1 MATTPPDRR
10 LRDRLRSVVA
20 IPVTPF
26 APDGQVDDQCY
37 RRLVRFMV
45 DGGIT
50 VLTPGGNTG
59 EYYSLSPVERRRVV
73 ELTVAAAPDAVVVAG
88 VGLDPATAAAD
99 AQAAALA
106 GADAVMVHQPVHPFR
121 SVDGWVAYHRDIARA
136 VPDTG
141 LLPYLKDPRI
151 GSDAVFAL
159 AQACPGLVAVKYA
172 VPDPISFAGL
182 VSDTA
187 SLDLVWLCGL
197 AEHWAPFFAAGG
209 AVGFT
214 SGLAT
219 VDPARSL
226 AMLAALHDGDQT
238 AMRTQ
243 WRAIRRFE
251 ELRAAAGSQD
261 NVSVVKEALAQRGL
275 APRSVRPPIS
285 EVAPAVRVEIAEIL
299 AAWQEDRE

>member
-10 LRDRLRSVVA
+10 LRERLRSVVA

-26 APDGQVDDQCY
+26 APDGLVDDECY

-50 VLTPGGNTG
+50 VLTPCGNTG
-59 EYYSLSPVERRRVV
+59 EYYALSPAERRLVV
-73 ELTVAAAPDAVVVAG
+73 ELTVATAPGAVVVAG
-88 VGLDPATAAAD
+88 VGLDLATAAAD
-99 AQAAALA
+99 AEAAANA
-106 GADAVMVHQPVHPFR
+106 GVHAVMVHQPVHPFR
-121 SVDGWVAYHRDIARA
+121 SVQGWVAYHREIALA
-136 VPDTG
+136 APGIG

-151 GSDAVFAL
+151 DADAIHAL
-159 AQACPGLVAVKYA
+159 AEACPSLVAVKYA
-172 VPDPISFAGL
+172 VPDPVSFAGL

-197 AEHWAPFFAAGG
+197 AEHWTPFFAAGG

-226 AMLAALHDGDQT
+226 AMLAALHNGDQT
-238 AMRTQ
+238 AMLTQ

-285 EVAPAVRVEIAEIL
+285 EVAPAVRAEVAEIL
-299 AAWQEDRE
+299 AVWQETCW

>member
-1 MATTPPDRR
+1 MNSTPE

-26 APDGQVDDQCY
+26 ASDGGVDEECY
-37 RRLVRFMV
+37 QSLVRLMV

-59 EYYSLSPVERRRVV
+59 EYYALSPAERRRVV
-73 ELTVAAAPDAVVVAG
+73 ELTVDAAPDAVVVAG
-88 VGLDPATAAAD
+88 VGLDLATATTDARAAV
-99 AQAAALA
+99 LA

-121 SVDGWVAYHRDIARA
+121 SLEGWVAYHGEIARA
-136 VPDTG
+136 VPDAG
-141 LLPYLKDPRI
+141 LLPYVKDPRV
-151 GSDAVFAL
+151 DAAAVFAL
-159 AQACPGLVAVKYA
+159 ARACPRLVAVKYA
-172 VPDPISFAGL
+172 VPEPITFTGL
-182 VSDTA
+182 VNDTA

-197 AEHWAPFFAAGG
+197 AEHWTPFFAVGG
-209 AVGFT
+209 AEGFT

-226 AMLAALHDGDQT
+226 AMLDALHRGDQA
-238 AMRTQ
+238 AMLEQ
-243 WRAIRRFE
+243 WQAIRRFE

-285 EVAPAVRVEIAEIL
+285 EVGPAVRKEVAEIL
-299 AAWQEDRE
+299 SAWERPR